1 VKLSKDK
8 IYQMINE
15 EVSSDARVAKIL
27 EDILAATEESLEKL
41 KDLDV
46 SMDYVASS
54 LTGKEPAEIELT
66 QKTYGR
72 AAAAKE
78 VEE

>member
-1 VKLSKDK
+1 MKLSKDK
-8 IYQMINE
+8 IYQMISE
-15 EVSSDARVAKIL
+15 EVSSNDRIAKIL
-27 EDILAATEESLEKL
+27 EDILAASEESLEKL

-78 VEE
+78 VE